1 MAKMMQ
7 PLMEALIERLSQL
20 PSDRALAE
28 TNDWLQTNFQ
38 PSTVRP
44 NASSLL
50 VYLATHAGMLNDPN
64 ALQEYIQR
72 ELSQQ

>member
-1 MAKMMQ
+1 MAKMIQ
-7 PLMEALIERLSQL
+7 PLMETLIERLNQL
-20 PSDRALAE
+20 PSDKVLAE
-28 TNDWLQTNFQ
+28 TSEWLQANFQ

-44 NASSLL
+44 NASSML
-50 VYLATHAGMLNDPN
+50 VYLATHTGMLNNPN